1 MDEQRKDEQRKEF
14 ERWFYYELGQRE
26 KISLIEIGIYTE
38 AMEVAWRAWQA
49 AQASPNKSP
58 ATVPPIDAQRTD
70 SSEAWLYEHTPWE
83 MACMSLLVVGE
94 LVSFACDVLC
104 AFLLNPAYFLRLCLV
119 MSKRRLRQAGGMLAD
134 ALAQS

>member
-1 MDEQRKDEQRKEF
+1 MDEQRKEF

-26 KISLIEIGIYTE
+26 KISLIEVEMYTE

-49 AQASPNKSP
+49 AQASPSKAP
-58 ATVPPIDAQRTD
+58 ALIEARQTEP
-70 SSEAWLYEHTPWE
+70 SETWLYEHTPWE
-83 MACMSLLVVGE
+83 MACMSLLIVGE
-94 LVSFACDVLC
+94 VFSFGCDVLC